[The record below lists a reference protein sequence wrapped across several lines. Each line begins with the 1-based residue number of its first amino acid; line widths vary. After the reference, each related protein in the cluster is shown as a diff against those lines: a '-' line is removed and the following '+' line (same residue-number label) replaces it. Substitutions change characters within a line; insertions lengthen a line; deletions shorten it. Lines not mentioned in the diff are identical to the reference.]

1 MDILT
6 GSYSPGH
13 LYLFARNADGTFAKG
28 EILKDQ
34 DGKQIVVGAASTPFA
49 VDWDGDGD
57 LDLLVGDI
65 AGHVWF
71 VENVATDGA
80 MAFGK
85 QVKLQQGGKD
95 IKAGG
100 GDSQPVVLDYD
111 KDGVL
116 DIVLGHG
123 DGRVTLYRGIQGKRG
138 MTLHAPVT
146 LVEPPK
152 SGGGT
157 TQLGETVVPGTR
169 VKVCV
174 TDVDG
179 DGTLDLL
186 VGDFGSIQEAPPNLT
201 DAEKKAYDE
210 AFKANQEVAGK
221 ILVIYN
227 RVRDD
232 MLKEIGKAHEEL
244 TPEELKDFNSKFV
257 VQLRADE
264 EYNAL
269 LKENREHAAT
279 MRKFQPKSTYR
290 GNVWLF
296 KGKAPAKT
304 TGADG

>member
-1 MDILT
+1 VDFNGNGRMDILT
-6 GSYSPGH
+6 GSYHPGH
-13 LYLFARNADGTFAKG
+13 LYLFARNEDGTFAKG

-65 AGHVWF
+65 GGHVWF
-71 VENVATDGA
+71 VENVGTDGK

-123 DGRVTLYRGIQGKRG
+123 DGRVSLYKGIQGKRG
-138 MTLHAPVT
+138 MTLHAPET

-152 SGGGT
+152 PGAANT
-157 TQLGETVVPGTR
+157 EVGEAVVPGTR

-186 VGDFGSIQEAPPNLT
+186 VGDFGSTREAPPNLT

-244 TPEELKDFNSKFV
+244 TPDELKDFNSKFV
-257 VQLRADE
+257 TQLRADE

-269 LKENREHAAT
+269 LTENRKHAAT
-279 MRKFQPKSTYR
+279 MRKFQPKTTYR

-296 KGKAPAKT
+296 KGKAA
-304 TGADG
+304 